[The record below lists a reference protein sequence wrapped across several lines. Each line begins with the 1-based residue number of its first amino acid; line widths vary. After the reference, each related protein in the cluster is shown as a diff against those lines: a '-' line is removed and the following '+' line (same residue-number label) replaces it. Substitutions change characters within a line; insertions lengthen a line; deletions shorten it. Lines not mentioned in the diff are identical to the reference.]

1 MPARATGERT
11 RGSFRRTSRGSLGRR
26 AVRVRER
33 AYAARR
39 RCPYGRPASE
49 REAPSDVRSVAR
61 SDKRDVRRRVR
72 ERAYAARR
80 RCPHGRPASEREA
93 PSDVRRVARS
103 DDGSYV
109 GSPER
114 PSWTY
119 VDAFANGPTRRGDD
133 ARTRGSSDERSSA
146 LRRGVRTY
154 VEPCERVRERVYAR
168 LFGRTIVGSPE
179 RRSYVRPFV
188 RGATGG

>member
-39 RCPYGRPASE
+39 RCP
-49 REAPSDVRSVAR
+49 
-61 SDKRDVRRRVR
+61 
-72 ERAYAARR
+72 
-80 RCPHGRPASEREA
+80 HGRPASEREA

-103 DDGSYV
+103 DEGTYV

-119 VDAFANGPTRRGDD
+119 VDAFGNGPTWRGDD
-133 ARTRGSSDERSSA
+133 ARTGDRTRGSFGRTPRGS
-146 LRRGVRTY
+146 LGRRDVRR
-154 VEPCERVRERVYAR
+154 RVRERAYAARRRCPYGRPNAR
-168 LFGRTIVGSPE
+168 LLRTYVAWLARTKGRTSTRSGTGLRGEETMPVRATE
-179 RRSYVRPFV
+179 RVD
-188 RGATGG
+188 

>member
-49 REAPSDVRSVAR
+49 REAPSDVRRVAR
-61 SDKRDVRRRVR
+61 SDEGTYVGSPERPLWTYV
-72 ERAYAARR
+72 RAYVARR

-93 PSDVRRVARS
+93 LRTNDRRLSREAFVDVRPSNVA
-103 DDGSYV
+103 G
-109 GSPER
+109 GF
-114 PSWTY
+114 T
-119 VDAFANGPTRRGDD
+119 NGPTRRGDD
-133 ARTRGSSDERSSA
+133 ARTRGSSDERPSA
-146 LRRGVRTY
+146 LR
-154 VEPCERVRERVYAR
+154 E
-168 LFGRTIVGSPE
+168 
-179 RRSYVRPFV
+179 
-188 RGATGG
+188 